1 MEKEESETVG
11 KLSKEIER
19 LKKVNSALM
28 DRVEG
33 KLSSEKGPFSL
44 FEKNVNLSAQVK
56 ERTNDLEQ
64 LTLALKNEKHKL
76 SSIIQTLPGSI
87 IIFDKKFH
95 VDSSFETLIEAKFS
109 SQHGYNLE
117 EVVGQ
122 ELSDIVRGHV
132 NRIDKNHEV
141 VIFDFYT
148 ELNGREVNYMCSVSS
163 RDLHQFVL
171 YIQDNTEKY
180 MQDRVIKNQEA
191 KILQSSK
198 LASLGEMAA
207 GVAHEINNPLA
218 VIDVATDSLKKQ
230 IKRNNINNPSISNM
244 VNVIES
250 TVTRISKIIT
260 VMRTISRESPNFH
273 KEDVLVMDVIN
284 DVFAL
289 CAERFKHNNI
299 DLKLSIPPSKVKHL
313 IYCDRIQISQVL
325 LNLLNNA
332 FDAIE
337 GDKNAWIHV
346 GFSENTIHDYITVE
360 NSGKRIADDVASK
373 IFNPFFTTKEVGK
386 GTGLGLPISKSI
398 MENHLGSIELT
409 ASEHTR
415 FLLKL
420 PKRSAL

>member
-1 MEKEESETVG
+1 MEKEESEKVEQ
-11 KLSKEIER
+11 LLKEIER

-33 KLSSEKGPFSL
+33 RLSSGKGPFSL
-44 FEKNVNLSAQVK
+44 FEKNVNLASQVK
-56 ERTNDLEQ
+56 ERTIELEE
-64 LTLALKNEKHKL
+64 LTLALKHEKNKL
-76 SSIIQTLPGSI
+76 SGIIQTLPGSI
-87 IIFDKKFH
+87 IIFNKNFH
-95 VDSSFETLIEAKFS
+95 VDSSFDTLLETSFIPK
-109 SQHGYNLE
+109 HGLVLG
-117 EVVGQ
+117 EVVGE
-122 ELSDIVRGHV
+122 ELSEIVKSHV

-141 VIFDFYT
+141 VLFDFFT
-148 ELNGREVNYMCSVSS
+148 EINGREVSYMCSVSS
-163 RDLHQFVL
+163 RDLHQYIL

-218 VIDVATDSLKKQ
+218 VIDVATESLKKQ
-230 IKRNNINNPSISNM
+230 IKRNNINNPSIINM

-250 TVTRISKIIT
+250 TVARISKIIT

-273 KEDVLVMDVIN
+273 KEDVFLMDIIN

-289 CAERFKHNNI
+289 CAEKFKHNSV
-299 DLKLSIPPSKVKHL
+299 DLRLTIPPSMLKHV

-337 GDKNAWIHV
+337 GDKGAWIHV
-346 GFSENTIHDYITVE
+346 GFVDNLTHDYIQVE
-360 NSGKRIADDVASK
+360 NSGKRIPESIVPK

-386 GTGLGLPISKSI
+386 GTGLGLSISKSI
-398 MENHLGSIELT
+398 MENHLGSIELAAT
-409 ASEHTR
+409 EHTR
-415 FLLKL
+415 FVLKL
-420 PKRSAL
+420 PKRSSL